1 MGDCIDCVTIIARKA
16 IESWILADTEL
27 MRKITNNTAYICIE
41 PENTINM
48 PFEEIAIVL
57 KENNAKG
64 TGPSKPRFLKR
75 LIKQGFDVD
84 RAKKH
89 QNIKSLN
96 YFINKLNDITEN

>member
-1 MGDCIDCVTIIARKA
+1 
-16 IESWILADTEL
+16 
-27 MRKITNNTAYICIE
+27 MRKITNNTEYICIE
-41 PENTINM
+41 PENTIDM

-57 KENNAKG
+57 KNNNTKG

-75 LIKQGFDVD
+75 LIKQGFDAD

-96 YFINKLNDITEN
+96 YFIDKLDNIVEN

>member
-1 MGDCIDCVTIIARKA
+1 LISS
-16 IESWILADTEL
+16 ESIYSNYDLYLITETTYDLLNSYDFGTSIL
-27 MRKITNNTAYICIE
+27 KN
-41 PENTINM
+41 
-48 PFEEIAIVL
+48 
-57 KENNAKG
+57 NNAKG

-96 YFINKLNDITEN
+96 YFIDKLN